1 MRCMIMNEENSP
13 TKNRDLLLRYLLD
26 NNASGNIILQ
36 IVTPLADRTDEEKEI
51 IAEKL
56 FNAIKDKETSE
67 EMLEAAKALKL

>member
-1 MRCMIMNEENSP
+1 MRAENP
-13 TKNRDLLLRYLLD
+13 ETKHRCKILKYLLD
-26 NNASGNIILQ
+26 KEVPYNIILQ
-36 IVTPLADRTDEEKEI
+36 IIMPFDKKTDEEKEI

>member
-1 MRCMIMNEENSP
+1 MNEENSP

>member
-1 MRCMIMNEENSP
+1 MNGEALSA
-13 TKNRDLLLRYLLD
+13 T
-26 NNASGNIILQ
+26 ASIAGEKTN
-36 IVTPLADRTDEEKEI
+36 EEKEI